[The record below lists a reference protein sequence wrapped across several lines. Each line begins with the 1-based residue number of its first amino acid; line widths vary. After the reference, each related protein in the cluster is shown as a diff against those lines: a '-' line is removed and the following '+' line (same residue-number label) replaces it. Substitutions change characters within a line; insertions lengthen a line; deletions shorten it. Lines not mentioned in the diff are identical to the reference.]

1 VKTKSAPQSM
11 HFNILS
17 WNSMETSPFNQSLL
31 DARGRR
37 EIADTRNPREGAEF
51 PNYWLRS

>member
-1 VKTKSAPQSM
+1 M